1 MPREESGT
9 ARQSSVGGR
18 GRMEQ
23 QPHMFC
29 SNLKLSYIVQGM
41 TSFDILRLIALGVDV
56 YLLLQQYKLLRH
68 SGAKVPDCGGTGLC
82 SRCKGECFVFKQLS
96 KETATRSHKAAKNM
110 ATGYTSGLSTNGPTA
125 TSTPPP
131 ACLHK
136 MAGVLPTINT
146 HVKRSWDVH
155 SSWQWKSHNR
165 TMELVASSGVA
176 LGLALIY
183 NKALFPVRVPIT
195 IAFMS

>member
-1 MPREESGT
+1 
-9 ARQSSVGGR
+9 
-18 GRMEQ
+18 MEQ

-29 SNLKLSYIVQGM
+29 SNVG
-41 TSFDILRLIALGVDV
+41 
-56 YLLLQQYKLLRH
+56 H

-155 SSWQWKSHNR
+155 VCGSTTRASVGTLILVWFLHSNSS
-165 TMELVASSGVA
+165 V
-176 LGLALIY
+176 
-183 NKALFPVRVPIT
+183 
-195 IAFMS
+195 